1 MLAVSLNAGQSIR
14 PGGDFLGRLDEALP
28 ILSSPYGA
36 PRVLIPLSNLG
47 GLASCTGGVILPR
60 GKVLDP

>member
-28 ILSSPYGA
+28 ILSSLYGA
-36 PRVLIPLSNLG
+36 PRVLIPLLNLG
-47 GLASCTGGVILPR
+47 GLASCTGG
-60 GKVLDP
+60 